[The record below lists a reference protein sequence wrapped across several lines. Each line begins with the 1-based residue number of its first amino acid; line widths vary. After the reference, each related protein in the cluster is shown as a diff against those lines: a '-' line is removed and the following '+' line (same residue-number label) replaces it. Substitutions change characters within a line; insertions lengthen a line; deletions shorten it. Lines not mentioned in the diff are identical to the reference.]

1 MHRIDILCIFSHFS
15 HLWITLTALVTIV
28 TRHIANHQSKISDTI
43 SFQKN
48 LVYWKIKS
56 QFYVICSVPKN
67 EYWLVHIIMKH
78 LHSILVFTVF
88 PQKSK
93 LQKYSSYKFSLI
105 MNLTYLVCQYS
116 KILQKKPARNVV
128 QPKLDIF

>member
-1 MHRIDILCIFSHFS
+1 
-15 HLWITLTALVTIV
+15 
-28 TRHIANHQSKISDTI
+28 
-43 SFQKN
+43 
-48 LVYWKIKS
+48 
-56 QFYVICSVPKN
+56 
-67 EYWLVHIIMKH
+67 MKH